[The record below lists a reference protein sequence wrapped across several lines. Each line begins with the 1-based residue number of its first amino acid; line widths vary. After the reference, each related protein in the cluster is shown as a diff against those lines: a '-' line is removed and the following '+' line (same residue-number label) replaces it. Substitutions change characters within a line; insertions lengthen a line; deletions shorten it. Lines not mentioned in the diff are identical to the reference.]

1 MLKERFPDHAV
12 LEPGPFPQ
20 PPRKGKAPK
29 PGAQK
34 KQQQAQGA
42 GEGAEEGAEGGE
54 KVQPQYLWC
63 VSPLDGVGN
72 YEHLYPFF
80 AGEGEG
86 GGTGEGGKV
95 WHMPCGGDV
104 FFAGIG
110 GHQGWRNGQDGEGG
124 ESTYLCTGGVRCGGR
139 WEVGGGGGQGTG
151 EQVASPLPSLQSLSG
166 CCKSM

>member
-1 MLKERFPDHAV
+1 MQCWSQGHSPSSCHQTFHHRATCPCFLHLPQVLKERFPDHAV

-54 KVQPQYLWC
+54 KVQQQYLWC

-80 AGEGEG
+80 AGEGGSGIKVGEG
-86 GGTGEGGKV
+86 KTGE
-95 WHMPCGGDV
+95 
-104 FFAGIG
+104 
-110 GHQGWRNGQDGEGG
+110 
-124 ESTYLCTGGVRCGGR
+124 
-139 WEVGGGGGQGTG
+139 
-151 EQVASPLPSLQSLSG
+151 
-166 CCKSM
+166 